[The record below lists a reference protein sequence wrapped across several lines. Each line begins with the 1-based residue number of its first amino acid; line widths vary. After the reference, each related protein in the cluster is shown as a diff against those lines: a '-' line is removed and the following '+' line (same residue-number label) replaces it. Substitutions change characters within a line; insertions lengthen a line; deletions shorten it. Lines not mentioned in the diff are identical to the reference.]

1 MHSLFNTIP
10 LRKCAPMLTWYLD
23 SRFELLNSDR
33 LNYQVIQ
40 TFFNSTKPSSPTI
53 TCYWQEDWGSSS
65 PSTYFMI
72 GYFRELELVV
82 LAGGFLSK
90 ALLPKISFQSS
101 HCFITLE
108 SEIPSDFLLCPK
120 QSFSYLCRSKETLF
134 LSSFLKGPSL
144 DFGYPRS
151 F

>member
-1 MHSLFNTIP
+1 
-10 LRKCAPMLTWYLD
+10 
-23 SRFELLNSDR
+23 
-33 LNYQVIQ
+33 
-40 TFFNSTKPSSPTI
+40 
-53 TCYWQEDWGSSS
+53 
-65 PSTYFMI
+65 MI

-120 QSFSYLCRSKETLF
+120 
-134 LSSFLKGPSL
+134 
-144 DFGYPRS
+144 
-151 F
+151 